1 VLTPSYH
8 AGFDPSRPVSVS
20 VQMMVQVPVEDTSV
34 MSVSVQMMVQVPV
47 EDTSVM
53 SVSVPIVAQVPISD
67 ESSRTLLQGP

>member
-34 MSVSVQMMVQVPV
+34 MSVSV
-47 EDTSVM
+47 
-53 SVSVPIVAQVPISD
+53 PIVAQVPVSD
-67 ESSRTLLQGP
+67 TRII